1 MNNST
6 QLVLLRNI
14 TKKYNDLMVLR
25 GIDLTINAGDYISIM
40 GRSGC
45 GKSTLLNIIGGMDTA
60 TEGIYRFEN
69 ENVSNMTNKQLAT
82 FRNRKIGYVFQQFHL
97 IGDMSVLDNIAMP
110 LGYRGMSKKERTE
123 LAKTAL
129 DQVGLSEKHGNFP
142 KELSGGE
149 QQRVAIAR
157 AIVGAPSLIIADE
170 PTGNLDSA
178 TADTIMELFEKL
190 HNDGRTILLVT
201 HDKEIA
207 TKADT
212 HLYMQD
218 GVFKEIS

>member
-157 AIVGAPSLIIADE
+157 A
-170 PTGNLDSA
+170 
-178 TADTIMELFEKL
+178 
-190 HNDGRTILLVT
+190 LLG
-201 HDKEIA
+201 HR
-207 TKADT
+207 
-212 HLYMQD
+212 H
-218 GVFKEIS
+218 